1 MVKVFDFDRICGGD
15 EENRTPVRKRCHIDF
30 SERSQCLS
38 LRVGQTQTTAV
49 PPILEKFPLQA
60 SRSQPVEYPAIDL
73 LSAHAGDKQ
82 TEVSIKLLKRSFRL
96 LLYLKRFHL
105 TDGAR

>member
-1 MVKVFDFDRICGGD
+1 MFKFKRWADTD
-15 EENRTPVRKRCHIDF
+15 NRRPSDPGEISPK
-30 SERSQCLS
+30 
-38 LRVGQTQTTAV
+38 
-49 PPILEKFPLQA
+49 A
-60 SRSQPVEYPAIDL
+60 SRSQPFGYPAIGL